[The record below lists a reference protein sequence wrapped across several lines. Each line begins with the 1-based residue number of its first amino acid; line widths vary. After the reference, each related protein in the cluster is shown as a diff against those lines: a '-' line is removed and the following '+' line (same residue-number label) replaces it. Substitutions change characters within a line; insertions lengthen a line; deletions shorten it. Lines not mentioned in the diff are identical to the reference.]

1 MMKNFSSEKG
11 FALIVALLMLFVA
24 AVLGIMVMNS
34 SDVGIQLSGAQQRYE
49 QAFTISEGASNTE
62 GTILDKDLTVD
73 YSGETY
79 TRRYVV
85 TDPGR
90 RNHVVSPE
98 VGHAAFNPYSDITTV
113 PDAGTSAVAD
123 DIETWPADRLAA
135 DTDDQAYRYYALYQ
149 NWDTVRKGYDST
161 TKGEMCE
168 YRFQLQAANWNTA
181 TQSSNTAIETGNY
194 RIGTK
199 PTN

>member
-1 MMKNFSSEKG
+1 MKSKLSQQDG
-11 FALIVALLMLFVA
+11 FALVIALLMLFVA
-24 AVLGIMVMNS
+24 AVLGVMVMNS
-34 SDVGIQLSGAQQRYE
+34 SEIGIQMSGAQQRYE
-49 QAFTISEGASNTE
+49 NAFTVTEGSSNAE

-73 YSGETY
+73 YSGESF

-90 RNHVVSPE
+90 KNHVVNPE
-98 VGHAAFNPYSDITTV
+98 AGSDAFNPYGDISTP
-113 PDAGTSAVAD
+113 PDAGTTAKAD
-123 DIETWPADRLAA
+123 NIETWPADRLVSSSS
-135 DTDDQAYRYYALYQ
+135 DQAYRYYSLYQ

-168 YRFQLQAANWNTA
+168 YRFQLQAANWNTR
-181 TQSSNTAIETGNY
+181 TQSSNTTIETGNY